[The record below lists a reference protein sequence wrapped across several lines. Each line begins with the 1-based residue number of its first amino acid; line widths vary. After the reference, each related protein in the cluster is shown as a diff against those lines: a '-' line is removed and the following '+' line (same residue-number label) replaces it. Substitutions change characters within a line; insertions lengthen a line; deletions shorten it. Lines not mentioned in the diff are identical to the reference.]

1 MTVNELVFMSVKNE
15 TIDETGISKI
25 KHSNRNSKMESLLKL
40 VTMFIIMYANIPVEG
55 QNGLETDTGI

>member
-1 MTVNELVFMSVKNE
+1 MTINELVFMWVKNE

-25 KHSNRNSKMESLLKL
+25 KHSNRNSKMESLFKL